1 MVSHNCYKFI
11 NIYIFG
17 FYKSQIIF
25 MAMIFLQI
33 FFTKKLVKKKKV
45 VKVNGYIFGF
55 YKS

>member
-1 MVSHNCYKFI
+1 
-11 NIYIFG
+11 
-17 FYKSQIIF
+17 